1 MPTLGP
7 GETASMHQ
15 PSALLLDPTRP
26 PGGTDV
32 QPSRHV
38 AQHPPQHPQRPG
50 GTGVGEVGCGM
61 KRCDEVLGLTAAGRG
76 CREFERSAELSRQHP
91 AQNALPMG
99 NEREPAEV
107 SCVDLYDKGE
117 GSLLQ
122 SQAFRGFSVE
132 DLRHQ
137 PEIWFNPTRPFARS
151 GGERPAADG
160 VGVPRAY
167 IQKRQVLFFDQ
178 AVLRRGVRPRLAE
191 SASPRLVQGWQA
203 CAGLG
208 EFTQCPVSQLLWR
221 YAQIL
226 EPGAGDE

>member
-1 MPTLGP
+1 MNHAPF
-7 GETASMHQ
+7 
-15 PSALLLDPTRP
+15 PSLDPTDP

-32 QPSRHV
+32 QPSRRTTK
-38 AQHPPQHPQRPG
+38 HPPQPPQSPG
-50 GTGVGEVGCGM
+50 GAGVREVGGGIKC
-61 KRCDEVLGLTAAGRG
+61 RDEILGLTTAGRG
-76 CREFERSAELSRQHP
+76 CREFGRSAEVSRPHS
-91 AQNALPMG
+91 AQNALPVG

-107 SCVDLYDKGE
+107 SCVDLDDKSE

-122 SQAFRGFSVE
+122 SQAFRAFGVE

-137 PEIWFNPTRPFARS
+137 PEIWFNPTRPFVRS

-221 YAQIL
+221 YAQVL